1 MLLLSHGYIHVFV
14 MIFIFMEIKYLILC
28 PFEINTV
35 STSFTEISYVSSTTE
50 QSTALP
56 ESTTELPVTRSDFMV
71 PNWGIAVI
79 VCGAVVLVFL
89 LAMICVLVG
98 RTIMLLGEKLYLSYN
113 GYNLHLVLK

>member
-1 MLLLSHGYIHVFV
+1 
-14 MIFIFMEIKYLILC
+14 MEIKHRILC
-28 PFEINTV
+28 PFEINIE
-35 STSFTEISYVSSTTE
+35 SSSSTEIPYESSTTE

-98 RTIMLLGEKLYLSYN
+98 RTIML
-113 GYNLHLVLK
+113 

>member
-1 MLLLSHGYIHVFV
+1 M
-14 MIFIFMEIKYLILC
+14 C
-28 PFEINTV
+28 PFEINIE
-35 STSFTEISYVSSTTE
+35 SSSSTEIPYESSTTK

-98 RTIMLLGEKLYLSYN
+98 RTIML
-113 GYNLHLVLK
+113 